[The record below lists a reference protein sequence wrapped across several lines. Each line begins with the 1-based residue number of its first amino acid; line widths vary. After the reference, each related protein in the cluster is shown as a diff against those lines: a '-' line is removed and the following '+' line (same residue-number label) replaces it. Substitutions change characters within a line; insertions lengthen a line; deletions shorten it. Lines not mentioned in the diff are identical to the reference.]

1 MASNRPAREVPSS
14 PPDAGANDL
23 PLDHALSL
31 LLADETENALRW
43 GAAVLESGPWTPSA
57 LVVTARLL
65 DQMGRKRAAIEGLN
79 LAVQQ
84 ATAEGNLPL
93 ALAAIGDL
101 RTLGADV
108 EASLDQI
115 AGAFCV
121 GSERIEDT
129 QSAPLLPQLGEFR
142 PLSPFLTGP
151 ALASKAVQIVES
163 ARRTGDDVGSEAPSR
178 IAPLPLFSALG
189 REALHDLLAAFDTL
203 TVPAGHAVIT
213 EGEEEAA
220 AYIVAR
226 GELEVSRRSTDENGK
241 PVVLARLASG
251 AFFGEMA
258 LLSQLPGAA
267 SVIATRPSILLVAR
281 REALE
286 AVVERHPEVAVELAA
301 HCRRQ
306 SVANLGWASPV
317 VVAIPARERAA
328 LVERFQTRMFE
339 AGDRLVESGEAA
351 LGLHLIVSGEIAVV
365 AHEAGERVVLA
376 TLTAGETVGEVELVL
391 CRNAAADAIAV
402 RPTATLFLQRDEF
415 FALVQDHP
423 AILHG
428 LYGIAVRR
436 HGETSLAL
444 EAGAAALGDDSLLR
458 DDEPTSGRD
467 ESLLGPVPG
476 DLTALVEDPFPAA
489 APPSAD
495 PPRITPLARGTLGLS
510 RARSTPPPAIP
521 APAPSSA
528 RPPPASVRPALPLVR
543 TPPRGTSVP
552 FPPPPPP
559 IQDPP
564 TAAPASPAAASPGPA
579 SYRRTLP
586 PPIPL
591 PAPPSARSGST
602 QPGVGRVSS
611 FAPVMASDDRKS
623 TASPAR
629 SNAPQWVAV
638 GAIAAAAVAFI
649 AIRGS
654 NDTAVT
660 SPASAPPVAA
670 TVLPVN
676 PEPAVT
682 ARDLPTEPAVLAMQ
696 EVAKPK
702 VHAPPVFAKT
712 PPKVIV
718 EPNPVPGP
726 APATSPSPANT
737 AAAAA
742 PPAPPPSRTSFPPA
756 KPAVADQALTAGE
769 FGGRE

>member
-14 PPDAGANDL
+14 PADAGANDL

-203 TVPAGHAVIT
+203 TVPAGHAVIR

-365 AHEAGERVVLA
+365 AHEGGERVVLA

-444 EAGAAALGDDSLLR
+444 EAGAAALGD
-458 DDEPTSGRD
+458 
-467 ESLLGPVPG
+467 ESLLVGKGGP
-476 DLTALVEDPFPAA
+476 
-489 APPSAD
+489 
-495 PPRITPLARGTLGLS
+495 
-510 RARSTPPPAIP
+510 
-521 APAPSSA
+521 
-528 RPPPASVRPALPLVR
+528 
-543 TPPRGTSVP
+543 
-552 FPPPPPP
+552 
-559 IQDPP
+559 
-564 TAAPASPAAASPGPA
+564 
-579 SYRRTLP
+579 
-586 PPIPL
+586 
-591 PAPPSARSGST
+591 RSG
-602 QPGVGRVSS
+602 
-611 FAPVMASDDRKS
+611 
-623 TASPAR
+623 
-629 SNAPQWVAV
+629 
-638 GAIAAAAVAFI
+638 
-649 AIRGS
+649 
-654 NDTAVT
+654 
-660 SPASAPPVAA
+660 
-670 TVLPVN
+670 
-676 PEPAVT
+676 
-682 ARDLPTEPAVLAMQ
+682 
-696 EVAKPK
+696 
-702 VHAPPVFAKT
+702 
-712 PPKVIV
+712 
-718 EPNPVPGP
+718 
-726 APATSPSPANT
+726 ATSRCSGPC
-737 AAAAA
+737 
-742 PPAPPPSRTSFPPA
+742 
-756 KPAVADQALTAGE
+756 
-769 FGGRE
+769 RET

>member
-1 MASNRPAREVPSS
+1 MASNRPAREAQASS
-14 PPDAGANDL
+14 PDAGANDL

-65 DQMGRKRAAIEGLN
+65 DQMGRRRAAIEGLT

-93 ALAAIGDL
+93 ALAAAGDL

-108 EASLDQI
+108 SASLDEI
-115 AGAFCV
+115 ASAFCR
-121 GSERIEDT
+121 GSERIEDAQT
-129 QSAPLLPQLGEFR
+129 APLLPQLGEFR

-151 ALASKAVQIVES
+151 ALASKAAQIVES
-163 ARRTGDDVGSEAPSR
+163 VRRTEDDGGHDAASR

-189 REALHDLLAAFDTL
+189 KEALHDLLAAFDTL
-203 TVPAGHAVIT
+203 TVPAGHVVIR

-226 GELEVSRRSTDENGK
+226 GELEVSRRSADEDGK
-241 PVVLARLASG
+241 PIVLARLAAG

-286 AVVERHPEVAVELAA
+286 AVVDKHPEVAVELSA

-317 VVAIPARERAA
+317 VVAIPARDRAA

-339 AGDRLVESGEAA
+339 AGDRLVEMGESA

-376 TLTAGETVGEVELVL
+376 NLTAGETVGEVELVL

-444 EAGAAALGDDSLLR
+444 EAGSAAIGDDALLGAG
-458 DDEPTSGRD
+458 DAPANRD
-467 ESLLGPVPG
+467 EVLGPVPG
-476 DLTALVEDPFPAA
+476 DLAAIVEDTAPRAETDPANA
-489 APPSAD
+489 
-495 PPRITPLARGTLGLS
+495 RITPLGRGTLGLPRTAS
-510 RARSTPPPAIP
+510 SPPGPLAPPPSP
-521 APAPSSA
+521 VSS
-528 RPPPASVRPALPLVR
+528 RPAAR
-543 TPPRGTSVP
+543 TTL
-552 FPPPPPP
+552 PPPPM
-559 IQDPP
+559 Q
-564 TAAPASPAAASPGPA
+564 ASPAATSA
-579 SYRRTLP
+579 YRRTLP
-586 PPIPL
+586 PPVPP
-591 PAPPSARSGST
+591 PARAGT
-602 QPGVGRVSS
+602 TLAGVGRASS
-611 FAPVMASDDRKS
+611 VAPV
-623 TASPAR
+623 TAGSKAAAPP
-629 SNAPQWVAV
+629 SNAPQWIAV
-638 GAIAAAAVAFI
+638 LAIAAGVAIFAAVRGQHEDVPAAATVTGNAPAAAVALPGRVDP
-649 AIRGS
+649 AS
-654 NDTAVT
+654 TAVAGERAT
-660 SPASAPPVAA
+660 PVVVAPQAA
-670 TVLPVN
+670 TVAAAP
-676 PEPAVT
+676 
-682 ARDLPTEPAVLAMQ
+682 
-696 EVAKPK
+696 KPK
-702 VHAPPVFAKT
+702 VRVEFAPKPISTTKVVVEPAPVAVT
-712 PPKVIV
+712 PPATVA
-718 EPNPVPGP
+718 
-726 APATSPSPANT
+726 APATSAVAATPVSVAVAPAAV
-737 AAAAA
+737 AATLA
-742 PPAPPPSRTSFPPA
+742 PPQPRASLPSA
-756 KPAVADQALTAGE
+756 KPVAMDQGPTAGE